1 MAKYSRIETT
11 DKGCLHMAK
20 RLEERKYLVLLKL
33 VGWDLKKGGVDYNL
47 VDEQGHFLC
56 AIKII
61 HAKGKKRE
69 VLASS
74 IRKTEFEFKE
84 RGWSWP
90 PQKKLKNT

>member
-1 MAKYSRIETT
+1 MAKP
-11 DKGCLHMAK
+11 
-20 RLEERKYLVLLKL
+20 LEERKYLALIKL

-47 VDEQGHFLC
+47 VDDHGHFLC

-69 VLASS
+69 VSPSS
-74 IRKTEFEFKE
+74 IRKTENEFQE

-90 PQKKLKNT
+90 PQKKSKST